1 MPAEAEIL
9 RRRRTDGRE
18 KLYSAQR
25 RLGWLFSI
33 LIALVVLCVLF
44 IAWFGPEIVEGDSMS
59 PALVDGEVVLCDRW
73 AKYWKTPGR
82 GDVVS
87 FFDPASGTLL
97 LKRIVGLPG
106 EVVDI
111 VSGRVYVNG
120 RPLDESQYAIHTDQ
134 CADMEPLAV
143 PEGAVFVLSDNRIDA
158 YDSRDERVGCVA
170 FQSIDGLLRFRIL
183 PATRLAF
190 YY

>member
-1 MPAEAEIL
+1 MKAEE
-9 RRRRTDGRE
+9 RRTVRNRGAHR
-18 KLYSAQR
+18 AQAAM
-25 RLGWLFSI
+25 GWILS
-33 LIALVVLCVLF
+33 LIAVALVLYVLF
-44 IAWFGPEIVEGDSMS
+44 ELWLVPARIAGDSMQ
-59 PALVDGEVVLCDRW
+59 PALANGDVVLTDRL

-87 FFDPASGTLL
+87 FYDPASGTLL

>member
-1 MPAEAEIL
+1 MKAEE
-9 RRRRTDGRE
+9 RRTVRNRGAHR
-18 KLYSAQR
+18 AQAAM
-25 RLGWLFSI
+25 GWILS
-33 LIALVVLCVLF
+33 LIAVALVLYVLF
-44 IAWFGPEIVEGDSMS
+44 ELWLVPVRIAGDSMQ
-59 PALVDGEVVLCDRW
+59 PALANGDVVLTDRL

-87 FFDPASGTLL
+87 FYDPASGTLL

-120 RPLDESQYAIHTDQ
+120 RTLDESQYAIHTDQ

-183 PATRLAF
+183 PASRLAF